1 MLFNHLNHKALK
13 KELLPM
19 ALLPMFF
26 LNTITQPVSAEGIS
40 LKVVPSVLQIRT
52 QSPADLRAPFI
63 IENQD
68 DRSVKLKLG
77 YKLINAEKSKEG
89 KVVYLED
96 QTKGNEIF
104 KYIEVIDSQE
114 NAIDSL
120 ELGPGQ
126 QKQLNIRINVPAN
139 QPSRD
144 HYFSLVFLHD
154 IAPVTDQN
162 STKKDRKDQH
172 TISTIQGGIAANVL
186 LAVGPPETAQGYI
199 EDFSSPIYLQSGPV
213 PFSVKVKNDGLH
225 YINPKGTIM
234 IKNFFG
240 QTVGK
245 VELPSATVLAGT
257 ERTLLDKNQLEAI
270 QRDSEAKALWQ
281 EKFLLGL
288 YSAELKIAMAT
299 EGPVYNQT
307 IRFFAFPIHLAL
319 GLVVAIVLVSS
330 IYIRVKK
337 KISQ

>member
-199 EDFSSPIYLQSGPV
+199 EDFSSPIYLQTGPV